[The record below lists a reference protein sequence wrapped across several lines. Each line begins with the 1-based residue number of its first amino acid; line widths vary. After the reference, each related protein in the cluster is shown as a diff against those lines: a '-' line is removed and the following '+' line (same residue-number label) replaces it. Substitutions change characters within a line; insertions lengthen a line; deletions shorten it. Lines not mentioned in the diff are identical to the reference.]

1 MFTGEPE
8 SYLLSKNLNLKQIQN
23 MFKLK
28 TRMVNVFQNFQN
40 EKKSNKWC
48 KLCFLF
54 IENQQHLANC
64 PKIREKLKGKIDFST
79 LDYSFISGSI
89 TQQDFFAKQYSTILE
104 TRDELLKEGQNVS
117 PNGDQSTGEG
127 MGEGVL

>member
-1 MFTGEPE
+1 
-8 SYLLSKNLNLKQIQN
+8 

-54 IENQQHLANC
+54 IENQEHLAKC
-64 PKIREKLKGKIDFST
+64 PIIREKLGKNIDFST
-79 LDYSFISGSI
+79 FDYSFINGSI
-89 TQQDFFAKQYSTILE
+89 AQQEVFAKQYTMILE
-104 TRDELLKEGQNVS
+104 RRDELLKEGRDVS
-117 PNGDQSTGEG
+117 PNGDQSTEEG
-127 MGEGVL
+127 RGEGVL